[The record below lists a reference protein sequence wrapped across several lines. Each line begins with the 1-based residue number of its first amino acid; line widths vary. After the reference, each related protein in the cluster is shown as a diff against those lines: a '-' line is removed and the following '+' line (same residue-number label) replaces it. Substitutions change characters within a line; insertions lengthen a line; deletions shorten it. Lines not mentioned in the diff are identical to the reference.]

1 MLDPITIGI
10 AFTAA
15 QQSVNYIKKAI
26 ALGKDVNSLYGQF
39 AKFFENS
46 DTIHAASIEAQTS
59 KKILTDGQIRAM
71 SVQIAMQSKALRDAE
86 KELKEMLIW
95 SGNKDVWDEMMAE
108 RVRMYKERAKLQ
120 ADIKNAR
127 IQAQSDMI
135 DRLLIGTSFMAIAVP
150 VVLFTFAMITADNVH
165 LSAVL
170 SEIPQYL
177 FTLFTILVYGL
188 LISQRCFL
196 SPSTNGLKIDLITNT

>member
-1 MLDPITIGI
+1 MLDPITLGI

-15 QQSVNYIKKAI
+15 QQSVGYIKKAI

-46 DTIHAASIEAQTS
+46 DTIHTASIEAQNS

-135 DRLLIGTSFMAIAVP
+135 DRVLIGTSFMAIAVP
-150 VVLFTFAMITADNVH
+150 VVLFSFEMLT
-165 LSAVL
+165 
-170 SEIPQYL
+170 
-177 FTLFTILVYGL
+177 
-188 LISQRCFL
+188 R
-196 SPSTNGLKIDLITNT
+196 

>member
-1 MLDPITIGI
+1 MIDPITLGI

-15 QQSVNYIKKAI
+15 QQSVGYIKKAI

-46 DTIHAASIEAQTS
+46 DKIHAASVEAQTS
-59 KKILTDGQIRAM
+59 KKILTDGQIRAL

-108 RVRMYKERAKLQ
+108 RVRMYKERAKLE

-127 IQAQSDMI
+127 IQAQTDMI
-135 DRLLIGTSFMAIAVP
+135 DRLLIGVSFMAIAIP
-150 VVLFTFAMITADNVH
+150 VVMFSFAMIVR
-165 LSAVL
+165 
-170 SEIPQYL
+170 Q
-177 FTLFTILVYGL
+177 
-188 LISQRCFL
+188 
-196 SPSTNGLKIDLITNT
+196 

>member
-1 MLDPITIGI
+1 MIDPITLGI

-15 QQSVNYIKKAI
+15 QQSVGYIKKAI

-46 DTIHAASIEAQTS
+46 DTIHAANITAQNS
-59 KKILTDGQIRAM
+59 KNILTDGQIRAL

-120 ADIKNAR
+120 ADMKNAR
-127 IQAQSDMI
+127 IQAQADMI

-150 VVLFTFAMITADNVH
+150 VVLFTFAMIT
-165 LSAVL
+165 
-170 SEIPQYL
+170 
-177 FTLFTILVYGL
+177 
-188 LISQRCFL
+188 R
-196 SPSTNGLKIDLITNT
+196 

>member
-1 MLDPITIGI
+1 MIDPITLGI

-15 QQSVNYIKKAI
+15 QQSVGYIKKAI

-46 DTIHAASIEAQTS
+46 DKIHGANVEAQNS

-71 SVQIAMQSKALRDAE
+71 SIQIAMQSKALRDAE

-108 RVRMYKERAKLQ
+108 RVRMYKERAKLE

-127 IQAQSDMI
+127 IQAQTDMI
-135 DRLLIGTSFMAIAVP
+135 DRLLIGTSFMVIAVP
-150 VVLFTFAMITADNVH
+150 VVLFSFAMIT
-165 LSAVL
+165 
-170 SEIPQYL
+170 
-177 FTLFTILVYGL
+177 
-188 LISQRCFL
+188 R
-196 SPSTNGLKIDLITNT
+196 

>member
-1 MLDPITIGI
+1 MIDPITLGI

-15 QQSVNYIKKAI
+15 QQSVGYIKKAI

-46 DTIHAASIEAQTS
+46 DKIHGANVEAQNS

-71 SVQIAMQSKALRDAE
+71 SIQIAMQSKALRDAE

-95 SGNKDVWDEMMAE
+95 SGNRDVWDEMMAE
-108 RVRMYKERAKLQ
+108 RVRMYKERAKLE

-127 IQAQSDMI
+127 IQAQTDMI
-135 DRLLIGTSFMAIAVP
+135 DRLLIGVSFMAIAIPTVM
-150 VVLFTFAMITADNVH
+150 FSFAM
-165 LSAVL
+165 
-170 SEIPQYL
+170 
-177 FTLFTILVYGL
+177 LVR
-188 LISQRCFL
+188 S
-196 SPSTNGLKIDLITNT
+196 

>member
-1 MLDPITIGI
+1 MIDPITLGI

-15 QQSVNYIKKAI
+15 QQSVGYIKKAI

-46 DTIHAASIEAQTS
+46 DKIHAASAEAQTS

-127 IQAQSDMI
+127 IQAQTDMI
-135 DRLLIGTSFMAIAVP
+135 DRLLIGISFMAISVP
-150 VVLFTFAMITADNVH
+150 VVLFSFAMIVRN
-165 LSAVL
+165 
-170 SEIPQYL
+170 
-177 FTLFTILVYGL
+177 
-188 LISQRCFL
+188 
-196 SPSTNGLKIDLITNT
+196 

>member
-1 MLDPITIGI
+1 MDPITLGI

-15 QQSVNYIKKAI
+15 QQSVGYIKKAI

-46 DTIHAASIEAQTS
+46 DTIHSANIKAQTS
-59 KKILTDGQIRAM
+59 KNILTDGQIRAL

-108 RVRMYKERAKLQ
+108 RVRMYKERAKLE

-127 IQAQSDMI
+127 IQAQTDMI
-135 DRLLIGTSFMAIAVP
+135 DRLLIGISFMAIAVP
-150 VVLFTFAMITADNVH
+150 VVLFTFAMIT
-165 LSAVL
+165 
-170 SEIPQYL
+170 
-177 FTLFTILVYGL
+177 
-188 LISQRCFL
+188 R
-196 SPSTNGLKIDLITNT
+196 

>member
-1 MLDPITIGI
+1 MIDPITLGI

-15 QQSVNYIKKAI
+15 QQSVGYIKKAI

-46 DTIHAASIEAQTS
+46 DTIHAANITAQNS
-59 KKILTDGQIRAM
+59 KNILTDGQIRAL

-108 RVRMYKERAKLQ
+108 RVRMYKERAKLE

-127 IQAQSDMI
+127 IQAQTDMI
-135 DRLLIGTSFMAIAVP
+135 DRLLIGVSFMAISVP
-150 VVLFTFAMITADNVH
+150 VVMFSFAMIVR
-165 LSAVL
+165 S
-170 SEIPQYL
+170 
-177 FTLFTILVYGL
+177 
-188 LISQRCFL
+188 
-196 SPSTNGLKIDLITNT
+196 

>member
-1 MLDPITIGI
+1 MIDPITLGI

-15 QQSVNYIKKAI
+15 QQSVGYIKKAI

-46 DTIHAASIEAQTS
+46 DTIHSANVKAQTS
-59 KKILTDGQIRAM
+59 KNILTDGQIRAL

-120 ADIKNAR
+120 ADMKNAR
-127 IQAQSDMI
+127 IQAQTDMI
-135 DRLLIGTSFMAIAVP
+135 DRLLIGISFMAIAVP
-150 VVLFTFAMITADNVH
+150 VVLFSFAMIT
-165 LSAVL
+165 
-170 SEIPQYL
+170 
-177 FTLFTILVYGL
+177 
-188 LISQRCFL
+188 R
-196 SPSTNGLKIDLITNT
+196 

>member
-1 MLDPITIGI
+1 MIDPITLGI

-15 QQSVNYIKKAI
+15 QQSVGYIKKAI

-46 DTIHAASIEAQTS
+46 DKIHAASVEAQTS

-108 RVRMYKERAKLQ
+108 RVRMYKERAKLEADMKNAKIKAQ
-120 ADIKNAR
+120 ADL
-127 IQAQSDMI
+127 I
-135 DRLLIGTSFMAIAVP
+135 DRALIFISFSALAIPA
-150 VVLFTFAMITADNVH
+150 FAFSFA
-165 LSAVL
+165 
-170 SEIPQYL
+170 
-177 FTLFTILVYGL
+177 ILV
-188 LISQRCFL
+188 R
-196 SPSTNGLKIDLITNT
+196 